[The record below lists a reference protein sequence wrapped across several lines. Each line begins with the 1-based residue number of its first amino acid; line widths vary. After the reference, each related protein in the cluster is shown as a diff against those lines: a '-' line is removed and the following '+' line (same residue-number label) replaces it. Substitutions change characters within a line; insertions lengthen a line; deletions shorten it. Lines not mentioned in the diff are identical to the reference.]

1 MVSPRLELK
10 LELTPT
16 TRFDLIDVTKRVR
29 HEYGEVLTRYRKAL
43 YHSFHTTAGYFEQS
57 LCERLDHNRDTISK
71 VVRYF
76 QTLFPPDANYRHD
89 RLELRTE
96 LSDEQKL
103 VEPRNADS
111 HLTFIS
117 SGLMNC
123 VTYENQPAV
132 PVYFVDL
139 DGVHEKTTRQRRTTV
154 IGFNT
159 EETVREIWREIP
171 VSVHPIDSVNL
182 RDPRFGLFEELQEL
196 IDHYEIVKGRVDI
209 SLGAGE
215 FQTGLTVNEY
225 ETLLM
230 KNDLVDVLRD
240 PLRFM
245 VETGRRMIREP
256 RAIPGK
262 ALNYA
267 KYDLVQVVN
276 EVVDALGLS
285 ESFVERLVDKF
296 LAVPASRFLW
306 MKRSLS
312 LLVSDQEEDAHG
324 SLAQGKYQSPI
335 LVQWKR
341 PANDA
346 TRRIGM
352 RIVPVCVGVTLRA
365 FHVSQEDG

>member
-10 LELTPT
+10 LDLTPA
-16 TRFDLIDVTKRVR
+16 TRFDLINVTNRVR
-29 HEYGEVLTRYRKAL
+29 QEYGEVLRRYRRAL
-43 YHSFHTTAGYFEQS
+43 YHSYHTTAGYFEQS
-57 LCERLDHNRDTISK
+57 LCERLQNNRDTISR
-71 VVRYF
+71 VVQYF
-76 QTLFPPDANYRHD
+76 QTLFPPNADYRHD
-89 RLELRTE
+89 QLELRAE

-103 VEPRNADS
+103 IEPRNADS

-123 VTYENQPAV
+123 VTYENQPTV

-139 DGVHEKTTRQRRTTV
+139 DGVYGKTTRQRHTTV

-171 VSVHPIDSVNL
+171 VSGHPIDSVNL

-215 FQTGLTVNEY
+215 LQTGLTVNEY

-230 KNDLVDVLRD
+230 KHDLVDVLRY

-285 ESFVERLVDKF
+285 ESFFERVVDKF

-312 LLVSDQEEDAHG
+312 LLVSDQEEDGEG
-324 SLAQGKYQSPI
+324 SIIQGKYQSPI
-335 LVQWKR
+335 LVQWNR
-341 PANDA
+341 PANAA
-346 TRRIGM
+346 TRRIGV
-352 RIVPVCVGVTLRA
+352 RIVRFV
-365 FHVSQEDG
+365 

>member
-10 LELTPT
+10 LELTPA
-16 TRFDLIDVTKRVR
+16 TRFDLIDVTRQVR
-29 HEYGEVLTRYRKAL
+29 QEYGEVLSRYRKAL

-71 VVRYF
+71 VIRYF
-76 QTLFPPDANYRHD
+76 QTLFPPNANYRHD

-96 LSDEQKL
+96 LSAQEKL

-111 HLTFIS
+111 HLTFIG

-123 VTYENQPAV
+123 VTYENQPQV

-139 DGVHEKTTRQRRTTV
+139 DGVYEKTTRQRHTTV
-154 IGFNT
+154 IGFNK
-159 EETVREIWREIP
+159 EETVREIRRDIP
-171 VSVHPIDSVNL
+171 VSGHPIDSVNL

-209 SLGAGE
+209 NLATGE

-230 KNDLVDVLRD
+230 KHDLADVLRY

-245 VETGRRMIREP
+245 VETGMRMIREP

-285 ESFVERLVDKF
+285 ESFVERFVDKF

-312 LLVSDQEEDAHG
+312 LLVSDQKEDGEA
-324 SLAQGKYQSPI
+324 SIAQGTYQSPI
-335 LVQWKR
+335 LVQWNR

-346 TRRIGM
+346 TRQIAV
-352 RIVPVCVGVTLRA
+352 RIVKFA
-365 FHVSQEDG
+365 

>member
-10 LELTPT
+10 LDLTPA
-16 TRFDLIDVTKRVR
+16 TRFDLIDVTDRVR
-29 HEYGEVLTRYRKAL
+29 KEYGEVLSRYRKAL
-43 YHSFHTTAGYFEQS
+43 YHSYHTTAGYFEQS
-57 LCERLDHNRDTISK
+57 LCERLDHDRDTISK
-71 VVRYF
+71 VLRYF
-76 QTLFPPDANYRHD
+76 QTLFPPNADYRHD
-89 RLELRTE
+89 RLELRNE
-96 LSDEQKL
+96 LSDEEKL

-111 HLTFIS
+111 HLTFIG

-123 VTYENQPAV
+123 VTYDNQPPG

-139 DGVHEKTTRQRRTTV
+139 DGVYETTTRCRRTTV
-154 IGFNT
+154 IGFNE
-159 EETVREIWREIP
+159 EETVREMWREIP
-171 VSVHPIDSVNL
+171 VSGHPIDSVNL
-182 RDPRFGLFEELQEL
+182 RDSRFGLFEELEEL
-196 IDHYEIVKGRVDI
+196 IEHYQIVKGRVDI

-230 KNDLVDVLRD
+230 KHDLVDVLSN

-245 VETGRRMIREP
+245 AETGRRMIREP
-256 RAIPGK
+256 KAIPGK

-267 KYDLVQVVN
+267 KYDLVQIVN

-285 ESFVERLVDKF
+285 ESFVERILDKF

-312 LLVSDQEEDAHG
+312 LLISDQDYPHAEREG
-324 SLAQGKYQSPI
+324 SIVHGKYQSPI

-346 TRRIGM
+346 TRRVGI
-352 RIVPVCVGVTLRA
+352 RIVRFV
-365 FHVSQEDG
+365 